1 MGRSNRARQQQ
12 KQQQQ
17 QRRKQRKRKKQKG
30 AGGAGSAKRKN
41 LAGLD
46 EMLSL
51 SRPVLIA
58 LANGEPPPPGI
69 MADWARSP
77 ATPAGEKLRV
87 LLVGFI
93 DYLFHGEQAM
103 GQLGSL
109 VPYRRNMLR
118 TELASLYPLLF
129 CYCLISENALA
140 QGDLHKLVDTLQGD
154 TLQQGLGA
162 DYPEQVEE
170 LFAPFYLFLWAMG
183 LSVPDQP
190 DSNLRFWLQDWLRPS
205 PLYGLITQLAKFL
218 KLKAPKPQQ
227 KAVKE
232 LELAL
237 NRVGWDNV
245 DEWDKGDEWRDGL
258 GRLLC
263 LFLQQR
269 LTARQRN
276 ADAWNDLPTLSVLAG
291 LTETQATP
299 NWSVIRFEKNTTTT
313 LNLLNRKIDAES
325 MPYGERLQL
334 EALKC
339 RLLSHCV
346 AQSDFGREDFER
358 QLGLL
363 LDLLSSGVPP
373 AQVQLAEH
381 CLEASC
387 EWLANEVG
395 SGYLPPPNIERLG
408 RIYRQRPDDYRVAV
422 LVYLASQGREP
433 VSQKTVDITLV
444 HVHFAVFLQG
454 LKCRHNPQTF
464 LDMFYW
470 PLTSEVKKSLFT
482 QSCRE
487 IFLGMNE
494 ADAEL
499 YWEHWRQLLVDVEQD
514 PFAAIV
520 KGHACEAEM
529 LFYSVLALIDSRP
542 GISWLHG
549 DQISSLVG
557 SAANLLTKHA
567 SDFNQRQV
575 IELLNA
581 LCANKHAASLFHTW
595 EPVLII
601 VSKILY
607 PHQLET
613 FLRLAVQTLS
623 KQEDY
628 LADKYRG
635 LYAVCRQL
643 PTLRQYLPGKKKT
656 ARRKKSE
663 NSPYSPNLDLFGD
676 SL

>member
-1 MGRSNRARQQQ
+1 MR
-12 KQQQQ
+12 
-17 QRRKQRKRKKQKG
+17 
-30 AGGAGSAKRKN
+30 
-41 LAGLD
+41 
-46 EMLSL
+46 SL
-51 SRPVLIA
+51 SQPVLVA

-93 DYLFHGEQAM
+93 DYLFHGERAR
-103 GQLGSL
+103 GRLGSL
-109 VPYRRNMLR
+109 IPYRCNMLR

-129 CYCLISENALA
+129 CYCLISEDALA

-154 TLQQGLGA
+154 TLQQDLGA
-162 DYPEQVEE
+162 DYQEQVEE

-183 LSVPDQP
+183 LSVPNQP
-190 DSNLRFWLQDWLRPS
+190 GGNPLFWLQDWLHHS
-205 PLYGLITQLAKFL
+205 PLCGLTTQLAKFL

-227 KAVKE
+227 KAVKD

-237 NRVGWDNV
+237 NRVDWDNV
-245 DEWDKGDEWRDGL
+245 DEWRGGL

-276 ADAWNDLPTLSVLAG
+276 ADAWNDFPTLSVLAG

-299 NWSVIRFEKNTTTT
+299 NWSMIRFEKNTTTT
-313 LNLLNRKIDAES
+313 LNLLNRQIDAET

-339 RLLSHCV
+339 RLLSRCLD
-346 AQSDFGREDFER
+346 QSDCGREDFER
-358 QLGLL
+358 QLGQLL
-363 LDLLSSGVPP
+363 NLLSSGVPP
-373 AQVQLAEH
+373 KQVQLAEH

-395 SGYLPPPNIERLG
+395 SGYLPPPNIERLR

-433 VSQKTVDITLV
+433 VGKKTVDMPLV
-444 HVHFAVFLQG
+444 HVHFTVFLQG
-454 LKCRHNPQTF
+454 LKSRHNPNKF
-464 LDMFYW
+464 LNMFYW
-470 PLTSEVKKSLFT
+470 PLSSEVKKSLFT

-494 ADAEL
+494 ADARQ
-499 YWEHWRQLLVDVEQD
+499 YWEHWRQRLVDVEQD

-529 LFYSVLALIDSRP
+529 LFYSVLALIDSQ
-542 GISWLHG
+542 GQINWLHA
-549 DQISSLVG
+549 DQVSSLVR
-557 SAANLLTKHA
+557 SAANLLIKHG
-567 SDFNQRQV
+567 SDFNQRQ
-575 IELLNA
+575 IITLLNA
-581 LCANKHAASLFHTW
+581 LCAGKHVASLFHSW

-607 PHQLET
+607 PQELEP
-613 FLRLAVQTLS
+613 FLCLAVQTLS
-623 KQEDY
+623 KREDH

-635 LYAVCRQL
+635 LYAICRQF
-643 PTLRQYLPGKKKT
+643 PALRQYLPGKNKSG
-656 ARRKKSE
+656 RRKKTKS
-663 NSPYSPNLDLFGD
+663 SPSSPNLDLFGD
-676 SL
+676 LS

>member
-1 MGRSNRARQQQ
+1 
-12 KQQQQ
+12 
-17 QRRKQRKRKKQKG
+17 
-30 AGGAGSAKRKN
+30 
-41 LAGLD
+41 
-46 EMLSL
+46 MLSL
-51 SRPVLIA
+51 SQPVVVA

-77 ATPAGEKLRV
+77 ATPAGDKLRV

-93 DYLFHGEQAM
+93 DYLFHGEKAR
-103 GQLGSL
+103 GQLDSL
-109 VPYRRNMLR
+109 IRYRRNMLG

-129 CYCLISENALA
+129 CYCLVSEDALA
-140 QGDLHKLVDTLQGD
+140 QGNLHTLVDTLRSD
-154 TLQQGLGA
+154 TLPQDLGA

-170 LFAPFYLFLWAMG
+170 LFAPFYLFLWVMG
-183 LSVPDQP
+183 LSVPNQP
-190 DSNLRFWLQDWLRPS
+190 GGNLLSWIQDWLHHS
-205 PLYGLITQLAKFL
+205 PLYGLTTQLAKFL
-218 KLKAPKPQQ
+218 KLKNPKPQQ

-237 NRVGWDNV
+237 SRVDWGNV
-245 DEWDKGDEWRDGL
+245 DEWRDGL

-269 LTARQRN
+269 LSVRQRN
-276 ADAWNDLPTLSVLAG
+276 ADAWNDFPKLSALAG

-299 NWSVIRFEKNTTTT
+299 NWSLIRFEKHTTTT
-313 LNLLNRKIDAES
+313 LNLLNRQIDAGS

-339 RLLSHCV
+339 RLLSRCLD
-346 AQSDFGREDFER
+346 QSDCGREDFER
-358 QLGLL
+358 QLGQL

-373 AQVQLAEH
+373 KQEQLAEH
-381 CLEASC
+381 SLEASC

-395 SGYLPPPNIERLG
+395 SGYLPPPNVERLR

-433 VSQKTVDITLV
+433 VNKKTVDITLA
-444 HVHFAVFLQG
+444 HVHFAIFLQG
-454 LKCRHNPQTF
+454 LKSRYNLKKF
-464 LDMFYW
+464 LNMFYW
-470 PLTSEVKKSLFT
+470 PLSSEVIKSLFR

-494 ADAEL
+494 ADAGQ
-499 YWEHWRQLLVDVEQD
+499 YWEHWRQLVVDVEQD
-514 PFAAIV
+514 PFTAIV

-529 LFYSVLALIDSRP
+529 LFYSVLALIDSQP
-542 GISWLHG
+542 GIGWLHAE
-549 DQISSLVG
+549 QISSLVR

-575 IELLNA
+575 IKLLNV
-581 LCANKHAASLFHTW
+581 LCAGEYAASLFHTW

-601 VSKILY
+601 VSKISH
-607 PHQLET
+607 PHEMDA

-623 KQEDY
+623 KRQDH
-628 LADKYRG
+628 LADKYSG
-635 LYAVCRQL
+635 LYTVCHQF
-643 PTLRQYLPGKKKT
+643 PTLRQYLPGNTKA
-656 ARRKKSE
+656 ARRKKTK
-663 NSPYSPNLDLFGD
+663 NSSSSPNLDLFGD
-676 SL
+676 LL